1 MVRPVNRLRGL
12 LIVPVAAAAFLAAG
26 CGGGND
32 ETPSAVDW
40 ANSVCQAVSTWTS
53 SIASIGQTVQQNP
66 TEESLKTAGDDVK
79 SATETLS
86 DDLKNAGTPDT
97 ESGSQAKDAVDQLTS
112 NLDDGL
118 QKIETAIEDASG
130 VSGALTAVST
140 VSSTLAT
147 MGNQVVATFQQL
159 EQIDAHGELN
169 DAFGQADACAGV
181 TSTGS

>member
-1 MVRPVNRLRGL
+1 M
-12 LIVPVAAAAFLAAG
+12 PVAAAAFLAAG
-26 CGGGND
+26 CGGGNN

-66 TEESLKTAGDDVK
+66 TQESLKTAGDDVK
-79 SATETLS
+79 SATETFS
-86 DDLKNAGTPDT
+86 DDLKSAGTPET
-97 ESGSQAKDAVDQLTS
+97 ESGSQAKDAVDQLAS

-118 QKIETAIEDASG
+118 QKIETAIEDGSGSG
-130 VSGALTAVST
+130 VSGALAAVTT

-147 MGNQVVATFQQL
+147 MNNQVVATVQQL
-159 EQIDAHGELN
+159 EQIDAQGELR

>member
-1 MVRPVNRLRGL
+1 M
-12 LIVPVAAAAFLAAG
+12 PVAAAAFLAAG

-66 TEESLKTAGDDVK
+66 TQESLKTAGDDVK
-79 SATETLS
+79 SATETFS
-86 DDLKNAGTPDT
+86 DDLKSAGTPDT
-97 ESGSQAKDAVDQLTS
+97 ESGSQAKDAVDQLTT

-118 QKIETAIEDASG
+118 QKIQTAIEDASG
-130 VSGALTAVST
+130 ASGALTAVST

-159 EQIDAHGELN
+159 EQIDAQGELN
-169 DAFGQADACAGV
+169 DAFGQADACAGL